1 MKKSVEGARDEG
13 AEGPRVDGF
22 EEIDRSVL
30 WQLSRQNKNGE
41 YDNEYIKE
49 QAALIVK
56 IFQSIDFCFV
66 NLPCQF
72 FF

>member
-49 QAALIVK
+49 QAH
-56 IFQSIDFCFV
+56 
-66 NLPCQF
+66 
-72 FF
+72 